1 MARVLALS
9 SWTWIVAAALGLLT
23 IGVLIRATLGL
34 IGRLKQLNATL
45 SGASDDLQQALEQ
58 MRADLDETNE
68 NLAELRRRQEEDA
81 S

>member
-1 MARVLALS
+1 MLALS

-34 IGRLKQLNATL
+34 IGRLKELNVTL
-45 SGASDDLQQALEQ
+45 SGTSGNLQEALEQ
-58 MRADLDETNE
+58 MRSDLDETNE